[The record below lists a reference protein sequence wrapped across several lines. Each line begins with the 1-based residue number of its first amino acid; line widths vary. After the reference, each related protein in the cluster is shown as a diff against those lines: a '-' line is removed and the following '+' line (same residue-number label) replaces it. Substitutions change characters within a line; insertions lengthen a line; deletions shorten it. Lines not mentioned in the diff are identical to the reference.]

1 MNSSAFSKSKIP
13 TVLSMVVPVYNEAGN
28 IRPLADAIKRSVD
41 SLGIAY
47 EVIFIDDGSRDGTW
61 DAVTREAQADPR
73 FKGLSL
79 SRNFGHQHA
88 ILAGYSIAEGKAVI
102 SMDGDLQHPPS
113 LIPAMLRE
121 WQNGFKIVHTRRI
134 SHRKK
139 SAFKRLTSK
148 TFYRI
153 FSLLTQV
160 AIPEGSSDF
169 RLLDRQVLENITKF
183 NDVEFF
189 IRGVVNWI
197 GFQATV
203 LTYQENERFSD
214 KSKYTFTR
222 MVRLAVS
229 GVVAFTALPLK
240 IGIWLGLF
248 MSFLAFLEIIYILI
262 KYAQGVT
269 VPGWASIVGI
279 VSFLFGILFMILGC
293 IGLYIANIHEN
304 LKNRPRFV
312 IQQKV
317 NIP

>member
-1 MNSSAFSKSKIP
+1 MNSSAFSKSKLP
-13 TVLSMVVPVYNEAGN
+13 TLLSIVVPVYNEAGN
-28 IRPLADAIKRSVD
+28 ISPLVDAIKKSVD
-41 SLGIAY
+41 NLSITY
-47 EVIFIDDGSRDGTW
+47 EVIFIDDGSQDGTW
-61 DAVTREAQADPR
+61 DAVTKVSRADPR
-73 FKGLSL
+73 VKGLSL

-88 ILAGYSIAEGKAVI
+88 ILKLAKGEYSLT
-102 SMDGDLQHPPS
+102 MDGDLQHPPS
-113 LIPAMLRE
+113 LLPAMLRE

-134 SHRKK
+134 SHRKQP
-139 SAFKRLTSK
+139 AFKRLTSK
-148 TFYRI
+148 AFYWV

-160 AIPEGSSDF
+160 VIPEGSSDF
-169 RLLDRQVLENITKF
+169 RLLDRQVLDNITKF

-197 GFQATV
+197 GFPATV

-222 MVRLAVS
+222 MFRLAVS
-229 GVVAFTALPLK
+229 GVVAFTSLPLK

-248 MSFLAFLEIIYILI
+248 TSVLAFLEIIYIFI
-262 KYAQGVT
+262 KFVQGVT

-317 NIP
+317 NLS